1 MLHGKTIVVTGVA
14 SGIGA
19 QTAKV
24 LKHQGAK
31 VIGLD
36 RESQAQ
42 NVDQYIK
49 LDLLDKNTIDVAIK
63 QIDKIDGLC
72 NVAGLP
78 PTFDRNRVM
87 TVNFVALRYLT
98 EGLLTKMNDGGSIVN
113 VASLAG
119 IGWPQSVDA
128 INDTLANINFDNVE
142 EYCNKHNI
150 EGPKSYFFSKEALLV
165 WTMAN
170 RWSWRE
176 RGIRM
181 NCVSPGPVDT
191 PILKDFVETLGERA
205 EEDMKVMDRAGT
217 PEDIAPVIAFL
228 LSDQSAWIRGVNIP
242 TDGGMSSHVM
252 AKMNG
257 FA

>member
-1 MLHGKTIVVTGVA
+1 MLNGKTIAVTGVA

-19 QTAKV
+19 QTAKI
-24 LKHQGAK
+24 LKQQGAN

-36 RESQAQ
+36 RAPKAD
-42 NVDQYIK
+42 NVDQYIQ
-49 LDLLDKNTIDVAIK
+49 LDLMDKSTIDLSIE
-63 QIDKIDGLC
+63 QIAKIDGLC

-78 PTFDRNRVM
+78 PTFDRRSVM

-98 EGLLTKMNDGGSIVN
+98 EGLLTKMNQGGSIVN

-119 IGWPQSVDA
+119 IGWSQSVEA

-142 EYCNKHNI
+142 EYCDKHDI

-170 RWSWRE
+170 RWTWRE

-205 EEDMKVMDRAGT
+205 EEDMKVMDRAGK
-217 PEDIAPVIAFL
+217 PKDIAPVIAFL
-228 LSDQSAWIRGVNIP
+228 LSDQSAWIRGINIP

-252 AKMNG
+252 AQMNG